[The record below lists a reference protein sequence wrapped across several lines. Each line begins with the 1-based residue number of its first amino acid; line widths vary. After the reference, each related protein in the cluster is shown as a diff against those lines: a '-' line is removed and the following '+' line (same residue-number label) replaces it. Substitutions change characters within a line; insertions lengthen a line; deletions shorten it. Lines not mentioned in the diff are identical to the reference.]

1 MLAGVG
7 GRMNCSEVNVAAK
20 RISASKFG
28 REFEGEERIMRQASA
43 TILALM
49 VLTGAS
55 LHLRAAEPDK
65 QTQPVE
71 PKEFAGKWVRT
82 TNIEEVL
89 GYGSELPDEE
99 IELKID
105 DALGERWDPEQ
116 KTAVEK
122 DVSRQGHQLVASGQ
136 IATSRLNGIL
146 WEAIM
151 THHKGSTYVTAALPQ
166 VGGVPFRIT
175 LIRGKTSERDLL
187 FIELQHGK
195 EREARIAQVY
205 KRKAPGE
212 KATPE

>member
-1 MLAGVG
+1 
-7 GRMNCSEVNVAAK
+7 MNFAEVNVAAK
-20 RISASKFG
+20 RLSASKFG
-28 REFEGEERIMRQASA
+28 REFKGEERIMRHASA
-43 TILALM
+43 TVLALL

-55 LHLRAAEPDK
+55 LHVRAAEPDD

-82 TNIEEVL
+82 TSIEEVL
-89 GYGSELPDEE
+89 GYDSELPDEE

-116 KTAVEK
+116 KTAADKET
-122 DVSRQGHQLVASGQ
+122 SRQGHQLIASGQ
-136 IATSRLNGIL
+136 YASSRMNGIL
-146 WEAIM
+146 WEAIV
-151 THHKGSTYVTAALPQ
+151 THHKGSSYLTVAIPQ

-175 LIRGKTSERDLL
+175 LVRGKTSDRDLL

-195 EREARIAQVY
+195 RREARVVNAY

-212 KATPE
+212 TAAPE